1 MRNHVSSPVM
11 RIVVP
16 GATEHERKT
25 HMTLAHDLVT
35 STSRSVLRGR
45 GKDAMM
51 TDNDDLGHLTH
62 GLELDNVVNDLPH
75 SRPAL
80 DDHHLALEGHEM
92 QEDFNDSFILEG
104 REMHELSSTTSMIAP
119 DELAKKARKRSNK
132 PHPGSTKV
140 ARTLAVVITL
150 AFSQPDSKHS
160 LFVWGVPL
168 GSVSVFAK
176 DGRLYTNHTHHSPST
191 VTVALT
197 FPTHSFV
204 SFPNGLG
211 CTLLQHTT
219 SHALP
224 TLPPPSPKTACLWGV
239 HWHRTDW
246 RLIATVAPGG
256 ALRLT
261 L

>member
-80 DDHHLALEGHEM
+80 DDHHLALE
-92 QEDFNDSFILEG
+92 
-104 REMHELSSTTSMIAP
+104 TT
-119 DELAKKARKRSNK
+119 RCR
-132 PHPGSTKV
+132 
-140 ARTLAVVITL
+140 RTLMTASFWKGGKCMNSPL
-150 AFSQPDSKHS
+150 QP
-160 LFVWGVPL
+160 P
-168 GSVSVFAK
+168 
-176 DGRLYTNHTHHSPST
+176 
-191 VTVALT
+191 
-197 FPTHSFV
+197 
-204 SFPNGLG
+204 
-211 CTLLQHTT
+211 
-219 SHALP
+219 
-224 TLPPPSPKTACLWGV
+224 
-239 HWHRTDW
+239 
-246 RLIATVAPGG
+246 
-256 ALRLT
+256 
-261 L
+261 